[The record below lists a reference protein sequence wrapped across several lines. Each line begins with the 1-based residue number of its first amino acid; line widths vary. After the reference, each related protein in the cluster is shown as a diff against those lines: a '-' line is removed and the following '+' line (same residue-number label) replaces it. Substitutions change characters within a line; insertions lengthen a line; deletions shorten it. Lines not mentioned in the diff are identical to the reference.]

1 MKRKLLAAAIG
12 MAMVAMPLMLNRVQ
26 AEPTPLASILST
38 LELTQQQQTQ
48 LMQRRSQTQQ
58 QVENILNP
66 AQREQLKT
74 ITAQGQ
80 QLKQAIAALNLSAE
94 QKAQLRQV
102 MQSART
108 DFSKMLTPQQKQK
121 IQQTIRAK
129 GIAPTPF

>member
-1 MKRKLLAAAIG
+1 MKRKLLAAVIG
-12 MAMVAMPLMLNRVQ
+12 VAMVALPLMVNRAQ
-26 AEPTPLASILST
+26 AEPMSLAPILSG
-38 LELTQQQQTQ
+38 LQLTQQQQAQVTQ
-48 LMQRRSQTQQ
+48 LRSQTRQ
-58 QVENILNP
+58 QVESILNP

-80 QLKQAIAALNLSAE
+80 QLQQAIATLNLSVE

-108 DFSKMLTPQQKQK
+108 DFSTMLTLQQKQK

-129 GIAPTPF
+129 GLGKMPF